1 MSKLY
6 IILGN
11 GFSIDTIEKIN
22 KVEEIDLFNLFKK
35 GAYVRWPKNNGSS
48 FLSYK
53 HCKSLW
59 TLGARTTLNNKEAND
74 LIENIITCSNV
85 YLLAKENM
93 LGKGIM
99 PNNDNNSIDNI
110 YISAYGELTTYLRY
124 LMIYY
129 NKKIQD
135 EELKNANIPLIKYIN
150 DNYKKYSEIVIITY
164 NYDILL
170 ERLLEVNNLY
180 FNIEC
185 FENNNSKIKI
195 YKPHGSISFSYTRK
209 FDEFEDFNIAY
220 SEINNLGDLEI
231 NQFNLKYSFDEDFPK
246 YNAIIP
252 PAGDADRF
260 NMAWAKV
267 VRKELLDSISKS
279 EEGDE
284 VIIFGMSYWH
294 VDRMEIDEIIT
305 NLNSNVDIRYINPY
319 PNKTLDSVLTSL
331 FKNYIHIENSGL
343 LEVD

>member
-1 MSKLY
+1 MNKLY

-11 GFSIDTIEKIN
+11 GFSIDTIERIN
-22 KVEEIDLFNLFKK
+22 KREEIDLFNLFKK

-59 TLGARTTLNNKEAND
+59 TLGARTTLSNKEAND

-93 LGKGIM
+93 VEKGIM

-129 NKKIQD
+129 NKKIND
-135 EELKNANIPLIKYIN
+135 KELKEANIPLIKYIN
-150 DNYKKYSEIVIITY
+150 DNYDKYSEIVIITY
-164 NYDILL
+164 NYDIIL
-170 ERLLEVNNLY
+170 ERLLKINDLE

-185 FENNNSKIKI
+185 FEKKDSKIKI
-195 YKPHGSISFSYTRK
+195 YKPHGSISFSYNRK
-209 FDEFEDFNIAY
+209 FDEFEDFNIGY
-220 SEINNLGDLEI
+220 NEIDNLGELNI
-231 NQFNLKYSFDEDFPK
+231 NEFELKYSFDEDFPK

-252 PAGDADRF
+252 PAGDANRF
-260 NMAWAKV
+260 KMAWAKV
-267 VRKELLDSISKS
+267 VRNELKNSISKS
-279 EEGDE
+279 QEGDD
-284 VIIFGMSYWH
+284 VIVFGMSYWH

-305 NLNSNVDIRYINPY
+305 SLNSNIDIKYINPY

-331 FKNYIHIENSGL
+331 FKNYIHIENSEL